1 MKSERKRKFRD
12 PWRSST
18 PSTVR
23 SRPHCFRGL
32 QLPFLFLVRARNK
45 HASTYLVK
53 LNCLM
58 AFSVVQINRKNT
70 ARFRCV
76 GKASIHQTLE
86 LEKPRKVDFKIKKKY
101 FVHGRKLIFCVSKM
115 FDFKIFPSAQ
125 ECCLSCF
132 GNLLQDAHSNRQ
144 QGILVPDYF
153 QR

>member
-70 ARFRCV
+70 ARFHCV
-76 GKASIHQTLE
+76 GKASIHRTLE
-86 LEKPRKVDFKIKKKY
+86 LEKRRKIDFKIKKNY
-101 FVHGRKLIFCVSKM
+101 FVHGRKLIFCVSNFFAFKM
-115 FDFKIFPSAQ
+115 FSSAQ
-125 ECCLSCF
+125 KYFLHCF
-132 GNLLQDAHSNRQ
+132 GNRLQDAHTNRQ